1 MLGISGN
8 DKDPTQNRSFTGDLS
23 RMSGA
28 SSQMS
33 GMGSNMMRSIARL
46 WCHESTRVFGD
57 RILMSE
63 GELIQFFSNSIYY
76 CPLTKLREGNVFT
89 GVLSV
94 ILSTA
99 GWWVCLVPGPFWGWV
114 GGYAWFQIP
123 SRVGMPGPGGGGSM
137 HGPWSLGRVYFWGGW
152 VCKVHPRRYTP
163 WKVHNPP
170 PLEGGYTPSEGTP
183 QVLTSGGATES
194 FRTHPTGMLS
204 CYCLFF

>member
-8 DKDPTQNRSFTGDLS
+8 AKDPTQNRSFTGDLS

-89 GVLSV
+89 GVCQSFCPHRGGGYAWSQVPSGGGLVGMPGSRS
-94 ILSTA
+94 LL
-99 GWWVCLVPGPFWGWV
+99 GWVCLVPGGGVCMVPGPLGGCIFGV
-114 GGYAWFQIP
+114 GGFARF
-123 SRVGMPGPGGGGSM
+123 
-137 HGPWSLGRVYFWGGW
+137 
-152 VCKVHPRRYTP
+152 T
-163 WKVHNPP
+163 
-170 PLEGGYTPSEGTP
+170 SEGTP
-183 QVLTSGGATES
+183 PGRCTILPLWKEGTPFLKV
-194 FRTHPTGMLS
+194 HPG
-204 CYCLFF
+204 Y

>member
-8 DKDPTQNRSFTGDLS
+8 AKDPTQNRSFTGDLS

-46 WCHESTRVFGD
+46 WCHECTRVFGD

-89 GVLSV
+89 GV
-94 ILSTA
+94 
-99 GWWVCLVPGPFWGWV
+99 C
-114 GGYAWFQIP
+114 Q
-123 SRVGMPGPGGGGSM
+123 
-137 HGPWSLGRVYFWGGW
+137 
-152 VCKVHPRRYTP
+152 
-163 WKVHNPP
+163 
-170 PLEGGYTPSEGTP
+170 
-183 QVLTSGGATES
+183 
-194 FRTHPTGMLS
+194 
-204 CYCLFF
+204 